1 MLLRRRE
8 NLDTQSLPSEWPEL
22 LKQVYARRGVKSAAD
37 VERRAQ
43 ALLPFQGL
51 QGMNDAVAL
60 LIDSLMRRKQV
71 LIVGDFDADGAT
83 STALLMAG
91 LPQFGFSKVDFLVPN
106 RFEYGYGLS
115 PEIVELAA
123 AKGAELIITVDNGI
137 SSISG
142 VAKAKDLGI
151 PVLITD
157 HHLPGE
163 QLPQAAAIVNPNL
176 SDCAFPSKNLAGVG
190 VAFYLLVA
198 LRSEMRQQNLF
209 DKQGLL
215 EPNIASLLDLVALG
229 TVADVVPLDSNNR
242 ILVHQGL
249 QRIRAGACRPGI
261 QALIE
266 VAGRQQANMVASD
279 LGFAIGPRLNAV
291 GRLDDMSLG
300 IHCLISDDI
309 HHARQL
315 ASEMDS
321 LNSERK
327 DIEQSMQQ
335 EALHS
340 VNQLSIDSEHLPKAL
355 CLYQADWHQGVV
367 GLVASRI
374 KEQYYRPVFAF
385 ADGEHGEVKGSGR
398 SVTGVHLRDLLER
411 IDTQNPGLISKFG
424 GHAMAAGLSLP
435 QARFDEFK
443 RCLEDTAASFIDSE
457 CLTHT
462 LLSDGEL
469 LAEQMTLDFAQM
481 LRDAGPWG
489 QGFPEPL
496 FDGEFELCSQRVVGQ
511 KHLKM
516 SVKLPGM
523 AQELDAI
530 AFNVDRDIWPNASL
544 KQVQLVYKLDVNEFR
559 GRRSVQLMV
568 EHLVPL

>member
-8 NLDTQSLPSEWPEL
+8 SLDTQALPAEWPEL
-22 LKQVYARRGVKSAAD
+22 IKQVYVRRGVKTAAD

-51 QGMNDAVAL
+51 QGMDDAVNL
-60 LIDSLMRRKQV
+60 LISNLQQRKKI

-91 LPQFGFSKVDFLVPN
+91 LPQFGFRAVDFLVPN

-137 SSISG
+137 SSING
-142 VAKAKDLGI
+142 VDKAQSLGI

-163 QLPQAAAIVNPNL
+163 QLPKAAAIVNPNL
-176 SDCAFPSKNLAGVG
+176 SACAFPSKNLAGVG
-190 VAFYLLVA
+190 VAFYLLMA
-198 LRSEMRQQNLF
+198 LRSKMREQDLF
-209 DKQGLL
+209 AQQGLV

-266 VAGRQQANMVASD
+266 VSGRNKANMVASD
-279 LGFAIGPRLNAV
+279 LGFSIGPRLNAV

-300 IHCLISDDI
+300 IHCLLSDDI
-309 HHARQL
+309 HHACQL

-327 DIEQSMQQ
+327 DIEASMQQ
-335 EALHS
+335 EAQQS
-340 VNQLSIDSEHLPKAL
+340 VSKLSLDSQSLPKAL

-374 KEQYYRPVFAF
+374 KEKYYRPVFAF
-385 ADGEHGEVKGSGR
+385 ADGDNGEVKGSGR
-398 SVTGVHLRDLLER
+398 SVAGVHLRDLLER

-424 GHAMAAGLSLP
+424 GHAMAAGLSLS
-435 QARFDEFK
+435 QARFAEFQL
-443 RCLEDTAASFIDSE
+443 CLEKTAKDFIDEE

-469 LAEQMTLDFAQM
+469 APEQLVLGFAES
-481 LRDAGPWG
+481 LREAGPWG

-496 FDGEFELCSQRVVGQ
+496 FDGEFELCAQRVVGE

-523 AQELDAI
+523 TQEIDAI
-530 AFNVDRDIWPNASL
+530 AFNVDRSIWPNASL

-568 EHLVPL
+568 EHLAPL

>member
-8 NLDTQSLPSEWPEL
+8 QLDSQALPAEWPEL
-22 LKQVYARRGVKSAAD
+22 LKQIYLRRGVRSAAD

-43 ALLPFQGL
+43 ALLPFKGL
-51 QGMNDAVAL
+51 NGMNEAVKL
-60 LIDSLMRRKQV
+60 LIDHLANGRKILV
-71 LIVGDFDADGAT
+71 VGDFDADGAT

-91 LPQFGFSKVDFLVPN
+91 LPLFGFQSLDFIVPN

-123 AKGAELIITVDNGI
+123 AKGAQLIITVDNGI
-137 SSISG
+137 SSIAG
-142 VAKAKDLGI
+142 VDKAQALGI

-163 QLPQAAAIVNPNL
+163 HLPKAAAIVNPNL
-176 SDCAFPSKNLAGVG
+176 SACAFPSKNLAGVG
-190 VAFYLLVA
+190 VAFYLLMA
-198 LRSEMRQQNLF
+198 LRSKMRELDLFTQQAIA
-209 DKQGLL
+209 
-215 EPNIASLLDLVALG
+215 EPNIANLLDLVALG

-249 QRIRAGACRPGI
+249 QRIRAGVCRPGI

-266 VAGRQQANMVASD
+266 VSGRNKSNMVASD

-300 IHCLISDDI
+300 IHCLLSDDI

-335 EALHS
+335 EAQVI
-340 VNQLSIDSEHLPKAL
+340 VNQLCLDSESLPKAL

-385 ADGEHGEVKGSGR
+385 ADGDKGEVKGSGR
-398 SVTGVHLRDLLER
+398 SVAGVHLRDLLER

-435 QARFDEFK
+435 QTRLAEFK
-443 RCLEDTAASFIDSE
+443 ACLEQTSSDFVDE
-457 CLTHT
+457 DCLTHT
-462 LLSDGEL
+462 LWSDGEL
-469 LAEQMTLDFAQM
+469 PAEYQVLSFAEM
-481 LRDAGPWG
+481 LREAGPWG

-496 FDGEFELCSQRVVGQ
+496 FDGHFELCSQRVVGE

-523 AQELDAI
+523 SQEIDAI
-530 AFNVDRDIWPNASL
+530 AFNVDRSVWPNAAL

-559 GRRSVQLMV
+559 GRRSLQLLV
-568 EHLVPL
+568 EHLQAL

>member
-1 MLLRRRE
+1 MLLRRRD
-8 NLDTQSLPSEWPEL
+8 NFDTQSLPAEWPEL
-22 LKQVYARRGVKSAAD
+22 IKQVYVRRGVKTAAD

-51 QGMNDAVAL
+51 QGMDDAVNL
-60 LIDSLMRRKQV
+60 LIDNLQTRKKIV
-71 LIVGDFDADGAT
+71 IVGDFDADGAT
-83 STALLMAG
+83 STAVLMAG
-91 LPQFGFSKVDFLVPN
+91 LPQFGFCGVDFLVPN

-137 SSISG
+137 SSLSG
-142 VAKAKDLGI
+142 VDKAQSLGI

-163 QLPQAAAIVNPNL
+163 QLPKAAAIVNPNL
-176 SDCAFPSKNLAGVG
+176 SACAFPSKNLAGVG
-190 VAFYLLVA
+190 VAFYLLMA
-198 LRSEMRQQNLF
+198 LRSKMRQQDLF
-209 DKQGLL
+209 AKQGLL

-242 ILVHQGL
+242 ILVHQGI

-266 VAGRQQANMVASD
+266 VSGRNKANMVASD

-300 IHCLISDDI
+300 IHCLLSDDI

-335 EALHS
+335 EAQVS
-340 VNQLSIDSEHLPKAL
+340 VSQLSLDAESLPKAL

-374 KEQYYRPVFAF
+374 KEQHYRPVFAF
-385 ADGEHGEVKGSGR
+385 ADGDNGEVKGSGR
-398 SVTGVHLRDLLER
+398 SVAGVHLRDLLER
-411 IDTQNPGLISKFG
+411 IDTQHPGLISKFG

-435 QARFDEFK
+435 QSRFAEFK
-443 RCLEDTAASFIDSE
+443 ACLEETAKSFIDE
-457 CLTHT
+457 DCLTHT

-469 LAEQMTLDFAQM
+469 LPEQLVLAFAEM
-481 LRDAGPWG
+481 LRESGPWG

-496 FDGEFELCSQRVVGQ
+496 FDGYFELCSQRVVGE

-516 SVKLPGM
+516 SVKLLGM
-523 AQELDAI
+523 NNEIDAI
-530 AFNVDRDIWPNASL
+530 AFNVDRNIWPNASL

-568 EHLVPL
+568 EHLAPA